1 MIASKIF
8 KKDNG
13 DRYEI
18 KIRLYT
24 DGSSSRFNWDILVY
38 HSPVGKRK
46 FIHLNCQDDWQYRKL
61 DMNERE
67 DYYKQFL
74 LSHIPAEWVIE
85 VQREILEELSKP
97 ILG

>member
-1 MIASKIF
+1 MIVNKVF

-13 DRYEI
+13 DRYDI

-24 DGSSSRFNWDILVY
+24 DYSNNRFYWDIDVY
-38 HSPVGKRK
+38 HSPAGKRK
-46 FIHLNCQDDWQYRKL
+46 FIHLNCYDDWQYRKL
-61 DMNERE
+61 DMKERGE
-67 DYYKQFL
+67 YYKQFL
-74 LSHIPAEWVIE
+74 LSHIPAEWVTE